1 MKKFT
6 FEFTEEQINYIVNV
20 IANTRSYAEAK
31 PLLDLINQQAASQM
45 QEEPEVELE
54 KV

>member
-6 FEFTEEQINYIVNV
+6 FEFTEEQINYIINV
-20 IANTRSYAEAK
+20 LAQRPYGEVK
-31 PLLDLINQQAASQM
+31 PLLDLINQQAAPQV